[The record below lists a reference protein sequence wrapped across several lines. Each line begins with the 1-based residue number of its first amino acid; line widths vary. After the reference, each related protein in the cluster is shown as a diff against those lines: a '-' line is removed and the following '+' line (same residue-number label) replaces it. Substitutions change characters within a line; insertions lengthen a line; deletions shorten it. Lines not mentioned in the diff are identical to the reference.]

1 MEDYLNHDK
10 NDVLVK
16 VEVDEAG
23 YLKVGVEAVCKYQL
37 LYLEEVRDYEVALGL
52 HRFLLYLTILVRL
65 ADARHLRANA
75 NPAVS
80 RLKHLCI
87 VIPVADGKRF
97 EL

>member
-1 MEDYLNHDK
+1 MEDYFDHDK

-80 RLKHLCI
+80 RLKHLR
-87 VIPVADGKRF
+87 VVVAIANCKR
-97 EL
+97 LKL